1 MAETATQHRPIV
13 QLSTQLANQ
22 IAAGEVVERPASVV
36 KELVENSL
44 DAGSSQIDIDILN
57 GGKQLIRVRDNGAG
71 IAKEQLELALAP
83 HATSKIS
90 ELDDLLALYSF
101 GFRGEALA
109 SISSVSKFRLTSK
122 TESQDQG
129 WCAVTEGQNMA
140 VQLSPAPST
149 VGTRIDVEELFHNTP
164 ARRRFLRTDK
174 TEFAQIDTVIR
185 QVALAHPQVTIVL
198 KHNQRVVKRYKAA
211 FTGPQTEQ
219 RLAVVCGQEF
229 LNQSVRISVEHEGLT
244 LQGWLGLPS
253 YHRSQTDGQY
263 FFVNNR
269 PVKDKVLN
277 HAIREAYYPHLPDGR
292 HASYVLFLTIAPDQ
306 VDVNVHP
313 TKHEVRFHDVRGVH
327 DFIVQAL
334 EQSLHQGMELT
345 ETAQYSDSAK
355 VVSEPY
361 KHDIAEGGQNEFRS
375 YAEFIRSVYRE
386 EDEAE
391 QIPPTQASTV
401 QELIHLDEA
410 NILVADA
417 CDAMLVKLPQLFEHV
432 TAIAEQSSESTK
444 LLFPIVFASRD
455 LERIERAAEKLNLGI
470 EQYEQQVKVT
480 KVPEGLNLEYIESLI
495 TDYMLFEE
503 GFFSSMQL
511 TWLLQFIAHLPDHS
525 YLSKRSLSSLRN
537 YFDDSSNED
546 GHSDG

>member
-1 MAETATQHRPIV
+1 MAETATKHRQIV

-44 DAGSSQIDIDILN
+44 DAGATQIDIDILG
-57 GGKQLIRVRDNGAG
+57 GGKQLIRVRDNGCG

-90 ELDDLLALYSF
+90 VLDDLQALYSF

-122 TESQDQG
+122 TQSQEQG

-174 TEFAQIDTVIR
+174 TEFAQIDTVMR
-185 QVALAHPQVTIVL
+185 QIALAHPQVTIVL

-219 RLAVVCGQEF
+219 RLAVVSGQEF
-229 LNQSVRISVEHEGLT
+229 VNQSVRISVEHEGLT

-269 PVKDKVLN
+269 PVRDKVLN
-277 HAIREAYYPHLPDGR
+277 HAIREAYYPHLPEGR

-334 EQSLHQGMELT
+334 EQSLHQGIELT
-345 ETAQYSDSAK
+345 ETSQYSQNAVITS
-355 VVSEPY
+355 VPY
-361 KHDIAEGGQNEFRS
+361 KHDIAEGGQNEIRS
-375 YAEFIRSVYRE
+375 YAEFIRTAYRE
-386 EDEAE
+386 EDVTEESPSQHAF
-391 QIPPTQASTV
+391 IS
-401 QELIHLDEA
+401 ELLYFDEA
-410 NILVADA
+410 NILIADA
-417 CDAMLVKLPQLFEHV
+417 NDAMLVKLPHLFEYI
-432 TAIAEQSSESTK
+432 TALAEQSAKSTK
-444 LLFPIVFASRD
+444 LLFPIVFPSNA
-455 LERIERAAEKLNLGI
+455 LEQLAPLATKLNLTI
-470 EQYEQQVKVT
+470 EQYDQQVKVIA
-480 KVPEGLNLEYIESLI
+480 VPEAWNLEYIESLLA
-495 TDYMLFEE
+495 DYMLSQK
-503 GFFSSMQL
+503 GYYSSMTL
-511 TWLLQFIAHLPDHS
+511 RWLQQFIASFPDDS
-525 YLSKRSLSSLRN
+525 YLRRKSLISLMS
-537 YFDDSSNED
+537 YFEENLQED
-546 GHSDG
+546 GSV